1 MYELQIVGVENV
13 CKNLTSARKALQDAK
28 VYKMRDAVNYVK
40 NYIKKNELSG
50 QVLRK
55 RSGELRKAIRSVILR
70 TIGGLNV
77 VGRVYVAQGGKY
89 IPYGST
95 HETGKEMTP
104 KKSQFLKIPFNPEWQ
119 MLKNRKMYPKKEDTF
134 IQMSAAGNLIVF
146 SRDTK
151 EPLFVLKKS
160 VKIPARP
167 YMKPAKEATKMKVV
181 DILGQVVPI
190 TVRVGNGG

>member
-1 MYELQIVGVENV
+1 MFSVEVIGVENV
-13 CKNLTSARKALQDAK
+13 CKNMEEARKALQDAK

-50 QVLRK
+50 QVLHK
-55 RSGELRKAIRSVILR
+55 RSGELRKAIRSAILR
-70 TIGGLNV
+70 TIGGTDV
-77 VGRVYVAQGGKY
+77 IGRVYAAQGGKY
-89 IPYGST
+89 IPYSGV

-119 MLKNRKMYPKKEDTF
+119 MLKNRKMYPKKEDTY
-134 IQMSAAGNLIVF
+134 IQRSSAGNLIVF
-146 SRDTK
+146 SRATR
-151 EPLFVLKKS
+151 EPLFVLVKS

-167 YMKPAKEATKMKVV
+167 FIRPAREATRTKVI

-190 TVRVGNGG
+190 TVRAGNGG